1 MIRFQG
7 KYLYAKKRTEC
18 QQALNVVSISQR
30 IMYQNFLFVHDSQ
43 RSEHTVLYH
52 DRSFSS

>member
-18 QQALNVVSISQR
+18 QQTLNVVSISQR
-30 IMYQNFLFVHDSQ
+30 IIYQNFLFVHDSQ
-43 RSEHTVLYH
+43 RSEPTVLYH